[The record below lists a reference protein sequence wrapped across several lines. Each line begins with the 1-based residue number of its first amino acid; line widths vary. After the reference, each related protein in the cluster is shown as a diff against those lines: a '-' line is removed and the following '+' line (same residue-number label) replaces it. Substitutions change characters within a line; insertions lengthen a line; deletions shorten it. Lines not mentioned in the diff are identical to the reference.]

1 MNIVENFSKLHDNSM
16 LWPGIWLLFGFGL
29 PEWYKIRSIDSCI
42 TRKINKDPDDN
53 SKWYAYSHA
62 IVYEAHVDEKL
73 NSRSFDVIRP
83 DYDEFV
89 EFVYRFETDE
99 GLLKPPLV
107 LRAPK
112 DYSLG
117 LLRFEVHILAKW
129 FLEWSNNLEGW
140 SYIKTSIETH
150 SPDVEII
157 ECGVC
162 LHYWNTTRELYSQIG
177 PQYQYA
183 IDVVHYLANCYR
195 RSVSPATEPPCFF

>member
-1 MNIVENFSKLHDNSM
+1 MMSDESIGAFYIDYATDF
-16 LWPGIWLLFGFGL
+16 ILLETWVKKVYGSCLGFGL

-73 NSRSFDVIRP
+73 NSRSFDGIRP

-89 EFVYRFETDE
+89 EFVYHFETDE

-117 LLRFEVHILAKW
+117 
-129 FLEWSNNLEGW
+129 
-140 SYIKTSIETH
+140 
-150 SPDVEII
+150 P
-157 ECGVC
+157 
-162 LHYWNTTRELYSQIG
+162 
-177 PQYQYA
+177 
-183 IDVVHYLANCYR
+183 
-195 RSVSPATEPPCFF
+195 